1 MRSIL
6 PGILILLAGVLP
18 AQGDTLGVLTRRA
31 VLQLVLDNHP
41 AARQADLRTD
51 MGEAL
56 VRSARGGFD
65 PRATVDYDRKDF
77 DDKDYFDLLEA
88 GLEVPTWFG
97 VELYGAYQQTGGQF
111 LDPQNTTPENGL
123 LKAGVSVPI
132 GQGLFIDK
140 RRAELRKSFA
150 YQDMAEAER
159 LELLNQVFYEALADH
174 VEWVAAYKQ
183 VIVAREAVDLATMRF
198 QAVRGSFIGG
208 DVPAIDT
215 LEAWLQVQDRQ
226 MRRQEAELGFRNA
239 SLSLSNHLWDE
250 YLRPLEIARGV
261 VPDTLDLVP
270 PADAPVLDTLLAR
283 AMERHPK
290 LLGVAAKVE
299 QLDVDRQLRGEMLKP
314 KLDLKYSLL
323 GNAGAVT
330 GDGADGDV
338 FRGGDQQVGVGF
350 EMPLLLRRE
359 RGELSLAR
367 LRLSDAELGL
377 ERERL
382 RIRNTIG
389 QRDNELATLNGQ
401 VELGQSMV
409 SNYRRLLAGEN
420 SRFALGESSLFLL
433 NRREVSLLDSRIK
446 LVDLEAKRRKAGYT
460 LDKDAG
466 VLWENV
472 LSELG
477 INP

>member
-1 MRSIL
+1 MRSTFT
-6 PGILILLAGVLP
+6 GILLLLAWSLG

-31 VLQLVLDNHP
+31 LLQLVLDNHP
-41 AARQADLRTD
+41 AARQAELRTD
-51 MGEAL
+51 MGEAF

-65 PRATVDYDRKDF
+65 PRAMVDYDRKDF

-97 VELYGAYQQTGGQF
+97 VELYGGYQQTGGDF
-111 LDPQNTTPENGL
+111 LDPQNTTPDDGL

-159 LELLNQVFYEALADH
+159 LELLNQVFYEALSDH

-183 VIVAREAVDLATMRF
+183 VLVASEAVELASVRF
-198 QAVRGSFIGG
+198 RAVRGNFIGG

-215 LEAWLQVQDRQ
+215 LEAWLQVQDRL
-226 MRRQEAELGFRNA
+226 MRQQDAELAFNNA
-239 SLSLSNHLWDE
+239 TLALSNHLWDE
-250 YLRPLEIARGV
+250 FLRPLEIAPGV

-270 PADAPVLDTLLAR
+270 PSTTIALDSLMAR

-290 LLGVAAKVE
+290 LLSVAAKVD
-299 QLDVDRQLRGEMLKP
+299 QLDVERQFRGELLKP

-323 GNAGAVT
+323 GNAGVVT
-330 GDGADGDV
+330 GEDGTL
-338 FRGGDQQVGVGF
+338 FRSGDQQLGVGF

-359 RGELSLAR
+359 RGELGLAR
-367 LRLSDAELGL
+367 LRLTDAELGL

-401 VELGQSMV
+401 VDLGQSMV

-433 NRREVSLLDSRIK
+433 NRREVSLIDSRIK
-446 LVDLEAKRRKAGYT
+446 LVTLEAKRRKAGYA

-466 VLWENV
+466 LLWENV
-472 LSELG
+472 LTELG
-477 INP
+477 IAP

>member
-1 MRSIL
+1 
-6 PGILILLAGVLP
+6 
-18 AQGDTLGVLTRRA
+18 
-31 VLQLVLDNHP
+31 
-41 AARQADLRTD
+41 
-51 MGEAL
+51 
-56 VRSARGGFD
+56 
-65 PRATVDYDRKDF
+65 
-77 DDKDYFDLLEA
+77 
-88 GLEVPTWFG
+88 
-97 VELYGAYQQTGGQF
+97 
-111 LDPQNTTPENGL
+111 
-123 LKAGVSVPI
+123 
-132 GQGLFIDK
+132 
-140 RRAELRKSFA
+140 
-150 YQDMAEAER
+150 
-159 LELLNQVFYEALADH
+159 
-174 VEWVAAYKQ
+174 
-183 VIVAREAVDLATMRF
+183 RF

-367 LRLSDAELGL
+367 LRLSDAELG
-377 ERERL
+377 
-382 RIRNTIG
+382 
-389 QRDNELATLNGQ
+389 
-401 VELGQSMV
+401 
-409 SNYRRLLAGEN
+409 
-420 SRFALGESSLFLL
+420 
-433 NRREVSLLDSRIK
+433 
-446 LVDLEAKRRKAGYT
+446 
-460 LDKDAG
+460 
-466 VLWENV
+466 
-472 LSELG
+472 
-477 INP
+477 